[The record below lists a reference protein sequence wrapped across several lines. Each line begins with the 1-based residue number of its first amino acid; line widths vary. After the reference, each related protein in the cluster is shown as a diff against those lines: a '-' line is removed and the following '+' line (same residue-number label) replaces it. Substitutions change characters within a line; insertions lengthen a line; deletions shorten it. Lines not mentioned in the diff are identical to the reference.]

1 MRSFFV
7 ALEFLTRIS
16 ILRLEEWRAE
26 DFGRSVRWFPLVG
39 AVLGLCYGAAAAFL
53 FLFLPAQG
61 IVPPKHVSTAFLL
74 LLTVLLTGG
83 LFCDGFMDS
92 MDGIFSGRPRDRML
106 EIMKDSRVGSFGVIA
121 LACLLLVNWTALR
134 DVKLVLIMTALFVMP
149 IIGRMAMVMAIA
161 FFPYARKEGM
171 GKIFADMADRET
183 VVLAAAV
190 TLVFVVPWGQ
200 AAIAA
205 LVIGLGFAWLMATWL
220 VHKLGGLTGDT
231 YGAIETLTET
241 VVLLVFWVTSWIP
254 GGLHILWR

>member
-1 MRSFFV
+1 MRSFIT
-7 ALEFLTRIS
+7 ALQFLTRIHVKEQQD
-16 ILRLEEWRAE
+16 LTVE
-26 DFGRSVRWFPLVG
+26 DFGRSTKFFPLVG
-39 AVLGLCYGAAAAFL
+39 LILGIIYMLASWCLIAVFGWANLVTTLL
-53 FLFLPAQG
+53 VILP
-61 IVPPKHVSTAFLL
+61 I
-74 LLTVLLTGG
+74 LLTGG
-83 LFCDGFMDS
+83 LMLDGFMDTV
-92 MDGIFSGRPRDRML
+92 DGVFSGRERERVL

-121 LACLLLVNWTALR
+121 LACLLLVNWTAMR
-134 DVKLVLIMTALFVMP
+134 DVKLVLIMTALFIMP

-171 GKIFADMADRET
+171 GKIFAEMADKET

-205 LVIGLGFAWLMATWL
+205 LVIGMAFAWLMATWL
-220 VHKLGGLTGDT
+220 SHKLGGLTGDT

>member
-1 MRSFFV
+1 MGTGS
-7 ALEFLTRIS
+7 
-16 ILRLEEWRAE
+16 
-26 DFGRSVRWFPLVG
+26 
-39 AVLGLCYGAAAAFL
+39 
-53 FLFLPAQG
+53 PASQ
-61 IVPPKHVSTAFLL
+61 
-74 LLTVLLTGG
+74 
-83 LFCDGFMDS
+83 
-92 MDGIFSGRPRDRML
+92 
-106 EIMKDSRVGSFGVIA
+106 IA
-121 LACLLLVNWTALR
+121 SA
-134 DVKLVLIMTALFVMP
+134 TALFVMP